1 MTKKIY
7 VVLTLCLLFIG
18 LPISATAQK
27 ATVIKGIVR
36 DSITHEPI
44 SYASVFFVGSDKGL
58 MTDDDGKFAVSVR
71 DNFLNVRFSTLGYR
85 DKAEKLFTEVSQSD
99 FLHVS
104 EMAKTNILY
113 MIRRKE
119 ARTTRSFW
127 EVLDEKKILSAFDYM
142 NIILQCLS
150 TDDRQNPHFSRAM
163 KQIECLEPEEISGL
177 VDWWNNTLLVGTEE
191 SKLALSIIYSEFH
204 NG

>member
-85 DKAEKLFTEVSQSD
+85 EKTVFVKKGAENDLVIDLVPSDYVLKEVVVEPKKEKYSKKNNPAVEFVKKLT
-99 FLHVS
+99 
-104 EMAKTNILY
+104 
-113 MIRRKE
+113 
-119 ARTTRSFW
+119 
-127 EVLDEKKILSAFDYM
+127 
-142 NIILQCLS
+142 
-150 TDDRQNPHFSRAM
+150 
-163 KQIECLEPEEISGL
+163 
-177 VDWWNNTLLVGTEE
+177 
-191 SKLALSIIYSEFH
+191 
-204 NG
+204 

>member
-1 MTKKIY
+1 MGREKKREKNEKLI
-7 VVLTLCLLFIG
+7 LIKSL
-18 LPISATAQK
+18 
-27 ATVIKGIVR
+27 KGIG
-36 DSITHEPI
+36 SEFYNLLEKLYATGCI
-44 SYASVFFVGSDKGL
+44 SDLSQCNADVASLVYFIDKE
-58 MTDDDGKFAVSVR
+58 
-71 DNFLNVRFSTLGYR
+71 STAYSAYCEGDR

>member
-1 MTKKIY
+1 MIKKIY

-85 DKAEKLFTEVSQSD
+85 EKTVFVKKGAENDLVIDLVPSDYVLSGQESTKYSAKKACKCCV
-99 FLHVS
+99 
-104 EMAKTNILY
+104 
-113 MIRRKE
+113 R
-119 ARTTRSFW
+119 
-127 EVLDEKKILSAFDYM
+127 
-142 NIILQCLS
+142 
-150 TDDRQNPHFSRAM
+150 
-163 KQIECLEPEEISGL
+163 
-177 VDWWNNTLLVGTEE
+177 
-191 SKLALSIIYSEFH
+191 IYSGKSIFS
-204 NG
+204 GMILLC

>member
-1 MTKKIY
+1 MKIIKLREPTVFLYFCILKIRENRISGPVCETFMTKKIY

-85 DKAEKLFTEVSQSD
+85 EKTVFERGGRETE
-99 FLHVS
+99 
-104 EMAKTNILY
+104 KG
-113 MIRRKE
+113 
-119 ARTTRSFW
+119 
-127 EVLDEKKILSAFDYM
+127 
-142 NIILQCLS
+142 
-150 TDDRQNPHFSRAM
+150 
-163 KQIECLEPEEISGL
+163 EIQ
-177 VDWWNNTLLVGTEE
+177 
-191 SKLALSIIYSEFH
+191 
-204 NG
+204 

>member
-58 MTDDDGKFAVSVR
+58 MTDDDGKFRYVII
-71 DNFLNVRFSTLGYR
+71 FSM
-85 DKAEKLFTEVSQSD
+85 FD
-99 FLHVS
+99 FLRWVI
-104 EMAKTNILY
+104 E
-113 MIRRKE
+113 RK
-119 ARTTRSFW
+119 RF
-127 EVLDEKKILSAFDYM
+127 L
-142 NIILQCLS
+142 
-150 TDDRQNPHFSRAM
+150 
-163 KQIECLEPEEISGL
+163 
-177 VDWWNNTLLVGTEE
+177 
-191 SKLALSIIYSEFH
+191 
-204 NG
+204 

>member
-85 DKAEKLFTEVSQSD
+85 EKTVFV
-99 FLHVS
+99 
-104 EMAKTNILY
+104 
-113 MIRRKE
+113 
-119 ARTTRSFW
+119 
-127 EVLDEKKILSAFDYM
+127 KKGFGYRFGSIGL
-142 NIILQCLS
+142 
-150 TDDRQNPHFSRAM
+150 
-163 KQIECLEPEEISGL
+163 CLERGGRETEKGEIQ
-177 VDWWNNTLLVGTEE
+177 
-191 SKLALSIIYSEFH
+191 
-204 NG
+204 